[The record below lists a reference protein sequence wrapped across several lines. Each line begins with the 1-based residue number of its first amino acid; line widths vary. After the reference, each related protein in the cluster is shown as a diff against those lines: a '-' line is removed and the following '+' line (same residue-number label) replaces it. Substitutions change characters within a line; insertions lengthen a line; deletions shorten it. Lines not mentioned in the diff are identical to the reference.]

1 MRNNLP
7 LMPLDFQQQ
16 MLEMQSFAETMKKEE
31 NQALRKMFGS
41 RIKQSFLIEMKE
53 RVSRNPDYVILAPKI
68 YDLFNFSTEKMVV
81 GTDNPSFDIC
91 KHITMIHYVNT
102 VLLNDGERG
111 SLQSDEKYKK
121 KLEDQVLLQIKLRFF
136 GEVDFTKDSLDS
148 FLPLIYIT
156 NVIGN
161 YLIYSLNNI
170 IKSKSKVNQKNYIF
184 KMQIL
189 WRIANKIRAC
199 CKLIDVRLI
208 EEAYNP
214 LRSMIDLVMIFLVI
228 GLDENRSNE
237 YMKFVEYQN
246 QYQNTMKIP
255 QELQDKYNNRF
266 PKDTKVSIIDYMN
279 FGWLDVIFEFGYI
292 EEKEKK
298 YKIHDVALLLD
309 MVYKINNKLGSKL
322 YQYYRDCN
330 TLSHGV
336 IKGVNIFTSRVT
348 ICKEIL
354 FVLDLIKQ
362 ILRDLFDLDFVY
374 NDIDFFEYAMKASK
388 EIDKIFK
395 ELETNPKLNEK
406 LNEGN
411 YLSII

>member
-7 LMPLDFQQQ
+7 PMSLDFQQQ
-16 MLEMQSFAETMKKEE
+16 MLEMQSFAENMKREE
-31 NQALRKMFGS
+31 NQALKKMFGN
-41 RIKQSFLIEMKE
+41 RIKQSFLIEIKE
-53 RVSRNPDYVILAPKI
+53 RVSRNPEYVMIAPKI
-68 YDLFNFSTEKMVV
+68 YDLFNFSTEKMLV

-121 KLEDQVLLQIKLRFF
+121 KLEEQVLLQIKLKSF
-136 GEVDFTKDSLDS
+136 GEVDFTKDSIDS

-161 YLIYSLNNI
+161 YLIYSLTNI
-170 IKSKSKVNQKNYIF
+170 IKSKSKVNQKNYVF

-199 CKLIDVRLI
+199 CKLIDGRLI

-214 LRSMIDLVMIFLVI
+214 LRSMIELVMIFLTI
-228 GLDENRSNE
+228 GQDENRSSE

-246 QYQNTMKIP
+246 EYQNTTKIP
-255 QELQDKYNNRF
+255 KELQDKYNSRF
-266 PKDTKVSIIDYMN
+266 QKDTKVSIVDYMN
-279 FGWLDVIFEFGYI
+279 FGWLDSIFEFGYI
-292 EEKEKK
+292 DEKEKK

-309 MVYKINNKLGSKL
+309 MVYKNNKLGSNL
-322 YQYYRDCN
+322 YKFYRECN

-336 IKGVNIFTSRVT
+336 IKGVNIFMSRVT

-354 FVLDLIKQ
+354 FVLDLIKP
-362 ILRDLFDLDFVY
+362 ILKELFDLEFVY
-374 NDIDFFEYAMKASK
+374 SNIDFFEYAMKASK
-388 EIDKIFK
+388 EIDKILK
-395 ELETNPKLNEK
+395 ALEINPKLNEK

>member
-7 LMPLDFQQQ
+7 PMPLDFQQQ
-16 MLEMQSFAETMKKEE
+16 MLEMQSFVKNLKREE
-31 NQALRKMFGS
+31 NQALKKMFGN
-41 RIKQSFLIEMKE
+41 RIKQSFLIEIKE
-53 RVSRNPDYVILAPKI
+53 RVSRNPEYVTIAPKI
-68 YDLFNFSTEKMVV
+68 YDLFNFSTEKMLV

-102 VLLNDGERG
+102 VLLNDSERG
-111 SLQSDEKYKK
+111 SLQSDENYKK
-121 KLEDQVLLQIKLRFF
+121 KLIEQVLLQIKLKSF
-136 GEVDFTKDSLDS
+136 GEVDFTKDSIDS

-161 YLIYSLNNI
+161 YLIYSLTNI
-170 IKSKSKVNQKNYIF
+170 IESKSKVNQKNYVF

-199 CKLIDVRLI
+199 CKLIDGRLI

-214 LRSMIDLVMIFLVI
+214 LRSMIELVMIFLTI
-228 GLDENRSNE
+228 GQDENCSSE
-237 YMKFVEYQN
+237 YMRFVEYQN
-246 QYQNTMKIP
+246 EYQNTTKIP
-255 QELQDKYNNRF
+255 KELQDKYNSRF
-266 PKDTKVSIIDYMN
+266 QKDTKVSIVDYMN
-279 FGWLDVIFEFGYI
+279 FGWLDSIFEFGYI
-292 EEKEKK
+292 DEKEKK

-309 MVYKINNKLGSKL
+309 MVYKNNNLGSNL
-322 YQYYRDCN
+322 YKFYRECN

-336 IKGVNIFTSRVT
+336 IKGVNIFVSRVT

-354 FVLDLIKQ
+354 FVLDLIKPT
-362 ILRDLFDLDFVY
+362 LKELFDLEFVY
-374 NDIDFFEYAMKASK
+374 NNIDFFEYAMKASK
-388 EIDKIFK
+388 EIDKILK
-395 ELETNPKLNEK
+395 ALEINPKLNEK